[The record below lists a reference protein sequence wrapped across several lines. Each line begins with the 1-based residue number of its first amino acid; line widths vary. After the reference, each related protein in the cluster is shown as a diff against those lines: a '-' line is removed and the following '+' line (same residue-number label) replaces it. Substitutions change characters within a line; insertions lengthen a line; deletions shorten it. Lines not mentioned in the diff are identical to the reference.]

1 MDPPTPQEER
11 LACGLPLL
19 TPAAPGPVAIP
30 RRWQTP
36 QGLVLFGGSA
46 SRCVWPPGLFC
57 ARGRRPRR
65 RSKLTPRSRRAVTS
79 GTLLRRG
86 VRLHSRSRG
95 GAPAC
100 QAAWG
105 APRLQEDSVAKGYH
119 LANDS
124 LLWMGS
130 RGEVV
135 AKESSGE
142 RISHRAHK
150 FSGHR
155 LPVHEHDRSRA
166 DLNRDRWIQS
176 PEC

>member
-1 MDPPTPQEER
+1 M
-11 LACGLPLL
+11 L
-19 TPAAPGPVAIP
+19 TV
-30 RRWQTP
+30 
-36 QGLVLFGGSA
+36 
-46 SRCVWPPGLFC
+46 
-57 ARGRRPRR
+57 
-65 RSKLTPRSRRAVTS
+65 TPRDHITVFFKMAQNGQLQLASVKTLRARRAVTS
-79 GTLLRRG
+79 GTLFRRS
-86 VRLHSRSRG
+86 VRLHGRSRG
-95 GAPAC
+95 EAPAY
-100 QAAWG
+100 QAARG

-124 LLWMGS
+124 LLRMGS
-130 RGEVV
+130 RGGAPAYQAGCGAPRLLEDVV

-155 LPVHEHDRSRA
+155 LPVHEHHRSRA